1 MWALASLGVTRVLAP
16 CAVGSLRDDI
26 PPGSFVVPDQIID
39 RTHGRDATFFD
50 ESAVHVAFADPYCE
64 QLRDSVMAQIAMSSS
79 PYAGR
84 SSGTVVV
91 VPGPRFGSRAEA
103 SWHRQAGGDLVN
115 MTAMPE
121 AVLARELTLCYCNI
135 AVVTDY
141 DAGMDGHEAVTQR
154 EVLARFAEPLSTLR
168 GLLFS
173 IIAGLAPDR
182 TCDCGGALD
191 GLDAPPFLPDGGNA
205 APATNHRE
213 RRGAT

>member
-16 CAVGSLRDDI
+16 CAMGSLRDDI

-64 QLRDSVMAQIAMSSS
+64 QLRDSVMAQIAMSS

-141 DAGMDGHEAVTQR
+141 ETVA
-154 EVLARFAEPLSTLR
+154 
-168 GLLFS
+168 
-173 IIAGLAPDR
+173 
-182 TCDCGGALD
+182 
-191 GLDAPPFLPDGGNA
+191 
-205 APATNHRE
+205 
-213 RRGAT
+213 